1 MVIFTYFYLLSYY
14 CWCLCL
20 FFVVPWFCL
29 WSLIGAYPGYTYL
42 YFSKFAAFNSAF
54 DVAPITFSLGL
65 VMWFFLSIMSARKR
79 ALFSLLIK
87 VLSVCGSFLLC
98 SNTSSTGCLRL
109 VRNCVISLS
118 FLLGLLIRRL
128 GNKQL
133 NYIWASTRQ
142 NLSSGFLKK

>member
-1 MVIFTYFYLLSYY
+1 M
-14 CWCLCL
+14 
-20 FFVVPWFCL
+20 PWFCL

-42 YFSKFAAFNSAF
+42 YFSKFPAFNFAF
-54 DVAPITFSLGL
+54 DVASIIFSLCF
-65 VMWFFLSIMSARKR
+65 VMWFFMSIMSARKR

-133 NYIWASTRQ
+133 KYIKLGLDATKPVFGVSEKVRLKPVSSATETRK
-142 NLSSGFLKK
+142 LKFRL